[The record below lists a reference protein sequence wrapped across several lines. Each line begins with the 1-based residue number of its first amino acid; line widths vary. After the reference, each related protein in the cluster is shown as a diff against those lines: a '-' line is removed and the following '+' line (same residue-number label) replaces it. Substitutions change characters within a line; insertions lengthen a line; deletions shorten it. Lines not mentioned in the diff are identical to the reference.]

1 MKKKLAVLCMAVV
14 TAMSLAA
21 CGSFTCDG
29 CGEEKSGSKHEVTL
43 LDEKMVLCD
52 DCYKDF
58 KDLQEIIQQ

>member
-14 TAMSLAA
+14 AAMSLAA
-21 CGSFTCDG
+21 CGTFECDG
-29 CGEEKSGSKHEVTL
+29 CGEEKSGTKHEVTL

-58 KDLQEIIQQ
+58 QDLKDLIQQ